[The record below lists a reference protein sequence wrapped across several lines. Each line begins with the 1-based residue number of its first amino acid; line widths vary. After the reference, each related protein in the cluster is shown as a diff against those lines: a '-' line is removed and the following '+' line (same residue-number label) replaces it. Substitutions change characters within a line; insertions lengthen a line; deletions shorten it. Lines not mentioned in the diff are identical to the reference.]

1 MQVVGFNIATEDIKA
16 TSNKLP
22 YLQSCQHPEKDW
34 WHKAVVI
41 GGNVVVVL
49 NVFAPLELCQHTFPT
64 LSILTG
70 QLAARPLTDPA
81 LKHAPAGFDSV
92 GTQTMHA
99 RVAET
104 LDFCLRFSEYLF
116 GLVGFILSL
125 QM

>member
-16 TSNKLP
+16 TANKLP

-70 QLAARPLTDPA
+70 QLAARPLTDPT
-81 LKHAPAGFDSV
+81 LKHAPAGFNLV
-92 GTQTMHA
+92 ATETMH
-99 RVAET
+99 VH
-104 LDFCLRFSEYLF
+104 YLAF
-116 GLVGFILSL
+116 LVIDHN
-125 QM
+125 